1 MCTGG
6 GGADGGIG
14 GEPRQK
20 RESGVG
26 RGGVWRYPEN
36 GRRTAEWLGE
46 RERVEGAVG
55 SGSESIYCLK
65 HTNSYYR
72 CSKFNVAIRRKHLL
86 MCSPV
91 CTCDLY
97 RIPTC

>member
-46 RERVEGAVG
+46 REREGGGGGGVR
-55 SGSESIYCLK
+55 E
-65 HTNSYYR
+65 
-72 CSKFNVAIRRKHLL
+72 
-86 MCSPV
+86 
-91 CTCDLY
+91 
-97 RIPTC
+97 